1 MAGLR
6 FRYSFGWG
14 YSAVLGFIMGVIFS
28 SLFRG
33 GDFWREVGGALLMGL
48 LYGFAA
54 FIVVLLSFSIFVDT
68 VMRGGGSE
76 N

>member
-1 MAGLR
+1 VAGLK

-28 SLFRG
+28 SFFRG

-48 LYGFAA
+48 IYGFAV

-68 VMRGGGSE
+68 LGGGRDG
-76 N
+76 

>member
-1 MAGLR
+1 
-6 FRYSFGWG
+6 
-14 YSAVLGFIMGVIFS
+14 MGVIFS

-68 VMRGGGSE
+68 LMRGGGSE

>member
-1 MAGLR
+1 MKFR
-6 FRYSFGWG
+6 FSLGWG

-54 FIVVLLSFSIFVDT
+54 FIVGLLSFSIFVDT
-68 VMRGGGSE
+68 VMRGGGNES
-76 N
+76 